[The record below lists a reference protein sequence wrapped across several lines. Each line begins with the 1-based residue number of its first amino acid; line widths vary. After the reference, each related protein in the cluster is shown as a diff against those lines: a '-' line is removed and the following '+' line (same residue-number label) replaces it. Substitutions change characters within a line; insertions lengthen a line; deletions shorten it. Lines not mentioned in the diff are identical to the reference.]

1 MNNLIFRHKMHF
13 NLRLRFKKCALLLP
27 CASGVGSSGFSFL
40 WRKQEL
46 GYTKCWCSSF
56 WFFFSYFGYVFN
68 QLNNNLLKFCP
79 LTSEGFLI
87 LTFPVPLP
95 FLCPYLQWMSHIS
108 SLPLH
113 KFGSR
118 KEKDHGDLS
127 VPPHSHHFL
136 TLWKAFF
143 LVLSP
148 FWARFWGRMGQG
160 VFYLN
165 LRWWIR
171 CCLLLPVLS
180 SGWDVV
186 WKKNDGNFW
195 YWYHLVPLWVGKFYI
210 LLPLCLHLCQLFL
223 SAAKSD
229 KSFLYLVL
237 ISVCRWSTA
246 DVWDRDLLQ
255 RLLFFLDTGNI
266 E

>member
-1 MNNLIFRHKMHF
+1 MCITPPLCIRGGKLWFLIPVEKTGAWLHKM
-13 NLRLRFKKCALLLP
+13 L
-27 CASGVGSSGFSFL
+27 VFL
-40 WRKQEL
+40 VL
-46 GYTKCWCSSF
+46 V
-56 WFFFSYFGYVFN
+56 FFFSYFGYVFN

-95 FLCPYLQWMSHIS
+95 FLCPYLQWVSHIS

-165 LRWWIR
+165 LRWWIKALPPSPCPLQWLR
-171 CCLLLPVLS
+171 CCLEEK
-180 SGWDVV
+180 W
-186 WKKNDGNFW
+186 W
-195 YWYHLVPLWVGKFYI
+195 
-210 LLPLCLHLCQLFL
+210 
-223 SAAKSD
+223 
-229 KSFLYLVL
+229 
-237 ISVCRWSTA
+237 
-246 DVWDRDLLQ
+246 
-255 RLLFFLDTGNI
+255 
-266 E
+266 